1 MRIEIGPNEA
11 GQRLDKFCRK
21 WLEDVPL
28 GAIFKALRKGDIRVN
43 GKKAK
48 QNYFLEEEDVVETKY
63 IESYKKNKKNVPKKF
78 QEVNFSSIKIAY
90 EDENMLIIEKWPGVL
105 VHSDKKDGDPTLT
118 DYVLS
123 YLFNKGEYIPE
134 NEVTFTPAPCNRL
147 DRNTSG
153 MVIFGKNFK
162 SLKLLNEM
170 IRERKIS
177 KYYNALVKGK
187 IKEGRY
193 EAYISKDQINNI
205 SEIHLNKK
213 PNSKKIAMEV
223 KVIDTVGTFS
233 FLELDL
239 ITGRS
244 HQLRAHLS
252 FLGNP
257 IIGDD
262 KYGDRKLNSFFNNK
276 YGLSFQFLYAYK
288 LIFKDCPEE
297 LAYMENKIIT
307 QALPPIFKKVKK
319 DVLKF

>member
-1 MRIEIGPNEA
+1 MKIQIGPNES

-21 WLEDVPL
+21 WLADVPL

-48 QNYFLEEEDVVETKY
+48 QNYFLQEEDIIETKY
-63 IESYKKNKKNVPKKF
+63 IETYKQNKKNAVKKF
-78 QEVNFSSIKIAY
+78 QEVDFGAMKISY
-90 EDENMLIIEKWPGVL
+90 EDENMLIVEKWPGVL
-105 VHSDKKDGDPTLT
+105 VHSDKKEGDPTLT

-123 YLFNKGEYIPE
+123 YLFQKGDYDPAK
-134 NEVTFTPAPCNRL
+134 EVTFTPAPCNRL

-153 MVIFGKNFK
+153 MVMFGKNFK
-162 SLKLLNEM
+162 TLKSLNEM
-170 IRERKIS
+170 IRERRIK
-177 KYYNALVKGK
+177 KYYNALVKKK
-187 IKEGRY
+187 IKEGYY

-205 SEIHLNKK
+205 SEIHKEEKK
-213 PNSKKIAMEV
+213 NSKRIAMEV

-239 ITGRS
+239 LTGRS
-244 HQLRAHLS
+244 HQLRAHLAY
-252 FLGNP
+252 LGNP

-262 KYGDRKLNSFFNNK
+262 KYGDKKLNSFFNNK
-276 YGLSFQFLYAYK
+276 YGLEFQFLYAYK
-288 LIFKDCPEE
+288 LVFKNCPPE

-307 QALPPIFKKVKK
+307 ESLPPIFKKVKK